1 MYLPAYKVALD
12 SNSLSY
18 LIDAL
23 GSFDRRPT
31 GRTVAEKIAL
41 ARCFIYRGEET
52 IFCITPTVRAEYSRI
67 SSQERLTDH
76 AHWSLFHL
84 QELTQP
90 SNTAD
95 IIFRTNALSAHHSD
109 IDDCRIVAECE
120 ALDVSVF
127 LTSDRKLRNSMK
139 RLASK
144 VNVMSGRQFWE
155 AMAIAPR
162 SKPTIELNPNDPLN
176 DATWWRV

>member
-23 GSFDRRPT
+23 GNFDRPPT
-31 GRTVAEKIAL
+31 GSAVAESIAL
-41 ARCFIYRGEET
+41 ARCYIYRGEET
-52 IFCITPTVRAEYSRI
+52 ILCITPTVRAEYSRI

-76 AHWSLFHL
+76 AHWRMFHL
-84 QELTQP
+84 QELAQP
-90 SNTAD
+90 PNIAD

-109 IDDCRIVAECE
+109 IDDCRLVAECE
-120 ALDVSVF
+120 ALNVSVL

-139 RLASK
+139 RLSSK
-144 VNVMSGRQFWE
+144 VNVLSGRQFWE

-162 SKPTIELNPNDPLN
+162 SKPIIELNPNDPLN